1 MIIVCL
7 TECEYIR
14 RVTSRCFR
22 TNLQLLFKSLF
33 LSVPLPTNF
42 GHEKH
47 ALFLFLALENLHL
60 AQIDFSREKISRL
73 TRNKIRIK
81 KHKEV
86 ESYALTPKNNAI

>member
-60 AQIDFSREKISRL
+60 AQIDFSREKILVTTYSQQD
-73 TRNKIRIK
+73 THK

-86 ESYALTPKNNAI
+86 EPVR